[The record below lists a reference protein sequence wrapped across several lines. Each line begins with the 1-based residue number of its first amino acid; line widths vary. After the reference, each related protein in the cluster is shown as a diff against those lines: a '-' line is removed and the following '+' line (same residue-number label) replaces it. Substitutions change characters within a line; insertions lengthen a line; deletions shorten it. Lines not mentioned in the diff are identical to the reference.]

1 MKKYLFVMLFAA
13 FFMSCSDNDEP
24 DADLTKTFVG
34 NWKGEVKV
42 EKGYNYGSDWVISK
56 VNDNTVKIVST
67 FSMVATAPGYPNRSQ
82 VTTIDAVPLT
92 RTATNT
98 VILTTTDKVVLSGD
112 TLVTKGT
119 GTIVDNV
126 LSITSSATSTKTGVV
141 TTPPIVKFTRQ

>member
-1 MKKYLFVMLFAA
+1 MKKYLFAMLFAA

-42 EKGYNYGSDWVISK
+42 EKGYNYSTDWVLSK
-56 VNDNTVKIVST
+56 VNDNTLKVVST
-67 FSMVATAPGYPNRSQ
+67 FSIVATAPGYPNRSQ
-82 VTTIDAVPLT
+82 VTTIESVPLT

-98 VILTTTDKVVLSGD
+98 VILTTTDERVLSGD

-119 GTIVDNV
+119 GTIIDNV
-126 LSITSSATSTKTGVV
+126 LSITSSATSKKTGAV
-141 TTPPIVKFTRQ
+141 TTPPIQKFTRQ